1 MQPQPSYRV
10 LGPCQALRADDGTE
24 AALSGAR
31 LRALLTALAAAGGRA
46 VGPGALIDQVWP
58 DGDPADDQDRTAALQ
73 ALVGRLRRA
82 LGREAVVSAPGGG
95 YRLAAGPDAVDLHRF
110 ERLAA
115 EGAAALADGR
125 AERAAALLDEALGLW
140 RGPALA
146 DLPGRDTDPLVVR
159 VEQRHAQARRDR
171 LAAEVAL
178 GRAADALAPLAALAA
193 GQPLDEPLQ
202 ALRIR
207 ALRAAGRPAEALAA
221 YEEVRESLA
230 ERLGTDPGP
239 ELRSLHAELLT
250 EDGPVPAPSR
260 RALPAPLTS
269 FIGRAEELGSLAAAW
284 EGRRLVTLTG
294 PGGVGKTRLALEAAG
309 TYDGP
314 VHLAELASV
323 REEST
328 VAAAVLS
335 ALGARETQLW
345 HTPAVAP
352 VEPRDRFAALVE
364 HCAGRRM
371 LLVLDNCEHVVAEA
385 AELAQALLTRCPG
398 VTVLATSREPL
409 GVPGEGVRPLGPLPV
424 DMALRL
430 LGERGAAARPGFS
443 VAEDPEAADEI
454 CRRLDGLPLAIE
466 LAAARLRMLSARQI
480 AERLD
485 DRFRLLTSG
494 ARTVLPRQQTLR
506 AVVDW
511 SWDLLDETE
520 RAVLRRLAV
529 FTGGCDLT
537 AAETVCGS
545 GPDPQEAGP
554 AGAVLDGPGAEALN
568 GRRVDDP
575 VRGADMPGAGL
586 PVGLGGGMPD
596 SPVTHAPG
604 GPVADVPQVRGADAP
619 GRSGVEGPVQGP
631 GTPGADM
638 PGGLGGAV
646 QDPSGGPVA
655 DVPRTDPRVPGP
667 DAPGGAP
674 RADAPSKPDSAAPPV
689 PDTGPR
695 GGPDAGAPARP
706 RTDSLDARRPG
717 ASHPHASHPDAPRP
731 GVLGVSRAHG
741 PHVSPADVLD
751 VLGALVDKSLVV
763 AAPGGD
769 GMRFRLLETVAE
781 YAGERLDEAGEREV
795 VARRHLTYYRELA
808 RRTDPELRGPGQ
820 LAAIEL
826 FEREHGNLRGALRT
840 ALALGDEQEMLC
852 LVHALSWFWQLRNHQ
867 VDARTWAAEAGR
879 LGPDP
884 FQEPVRPAE
893 PLDGRCLDVPP
904 PWTGERLWEARR
916 GGRLYAL
923 ATEGGE
929 GATALERPETRAR
942 LTALVAAYRPGLPQ
956 TCRQPGTM
964 WYFARLMTGELSGL
978 DETLAQIVDACR
990 AHGPGWDLGF
1000 ALLMRAKLAGQ
1011 GDDAA
1016 EALALFETARDSW
1029 GIAESLAARGEA
1041 YEREGRLK
1049 EAAAD
1054 FERATDAATRV
1065 GARSQVPVFTARLAA
1080 VRLRLAPTGD
1090 AEAER
1095 LLAEAADE
1103 AGQWGAEAA
1112 GAGRLLLAQHYGH
1125 TGRTGLARA
1134 QLSLLEGEFGDVT
1147 PALFWGLVGGTW
1159 AWLDCLDGAYD
1170 RALERLARAV
1180 VDVETLAHL
1189 VAPHLVVAQFATA
1202 AWARGAR
1209 GGPGDAET
1217 GARLLG
1223 AYDAHAGSD
1232 TGGGFRPFTPQT
1244 EAAIRAGAEEA
1255 LSAALPAETYTR
1267 LYEEGTALSLR
1278 RAAGLVRDQAAS
1290 P

>member
-1 MQPQPSYRV
+1 MQPPYRV
-10 LGPCQALRADDGTE
+10 LGPCQAFRTDDGTE

-46 VGPGALIDQVWP
+46 VGPGALIDQVWA

-82 LGREAVVSAPGGG
+82 LGREAVVSAPGG
-95 YRLAAGPDAVDLHRF
+95 YRLAAGPDAVDLHLF

-115 EGAAALADGR
+115 EGAAALADGH

-171 LAAEVAL
+171 LAADLAL
-178 GRAADALAPLAALAA
+178 GRATAVLAPLAALAA

-221 YEEVRESLA
+221 YEEVRAALA
-230 ERLGTDPGP
+230 DRLGADPGP
-239 ELRSLHAELLT
+239 ELRSLHTELLT
-250 EDGPVPAPSR
+250 EDGPVPTG
-260 RALPAPLTS
+260 LPARPGPSGGLPARLTS
-269 FIGRAEELGSLAAAW
+269 FIGRADELGSLAAAW
-284 EGRRLVTLTG
+284 DGRRLVTLTG

-309 TYDGP
+309 TYEGP

-328 VAAAVLS
+328 VAAAVLT

-345 HTPAVAP
+345 QTPAVAP
-352 VEPRDRFAALVE
+352 AAPKDRFAALVE

-385 AELAQALLTRCPG
+385 AELAQALLTRCPA

-409 GVPGEGVRPLGPLPV
+409 GVPGEEVRPVGPLPA

-430 LGERGAAARPGFS
+430 LGERGAAARPGFD
-443 VAEDPEAADEI
+443 VTEDAEAAEEI

-480 AERLD
+480 ADRLD

-511 SWDLLDETE
+511 SWDLLDPGE

-529 FTGGCDLT
+529 FTGGCDLA
-537 AAETVCGS
+537 AAEAVC
-545 GPDPQEAGP
+545 
-554 AGAVLDGPGAEALN
+554 
-568 GRRVDDP
+568 
-575 VRGADMPGAGL
+575 
-586 PVGLGGGMPD
+586 
-596 SPVTHAPG
+596 
-604 GPVADVPQVRGADAP
+604 ADA
-619 GRSGVEGPVQGP
+619 
-631 GTPGADM
+631 AA
-638 PGGLGGAV
+638 GG
-646 QDPSGGPVA
+646 
-655 DVPRTDPRVPGP
+655 
-667 DAPGGAP
+667 
-674 RADAPSKPDSAAPPV
+674 
-689 PDTGPR
+689 
-695 GGPDAGAPARP
+695 
-706 RTDSLDARRPG
+706 
-717 ASHPHASHPDAPRP
+717 
-731 GVLGVSRAHG
+731 
-741 PHVSPADVLD
+741 PADVLD

-763 AAPGGD
+763 AAPDAD

-781 YAGERLDEAGEREV
+781 YAGERLDEAGERAA
-795 VARRHLTYYRELA
+795 VARRHLTYHRELA
-808 RRTDPELRGPGQ
+808 RRTEPEMRGPGQ
-820 LAAIEL
+820 VAAIAR

-840 ALALGDEQEMLC
+840 AVALGDEQEVLC

-867 VDARTWAAEAGR
+867 VDARTWAVEACR

-884 FQEPVRPAE
+884 FLEPVRPAG
-893 PLDGRCLDVPP
+893 PLEGRCVDVPP

-923 ATEGGE
+923 ATEGGD

-942 LTALVAAYRPGLPQ
+942 LAALVAAYRPGLPQ
-956 TCRQPGTM
+956 TCSQPGTM
-964 WYFARLMTGELSGL
+964 WYFARLMTGELTDL
-978 DETLAQIVDACR
+978 DETLTLIVDACR
-990 AHGPGWDLGF
+990 AHASGWDLGF
-1000 ALLMRAKLAGQ
+1000 ALLMRAKLAAHGA
-1011 GDDAA
+1011 DAA
-1016 EALALFETARDSW
+1016 EALALFEAAGDSW

-1041 YEREGRLK
+1041 YEREGRLA

-1054 FERATDAATRV
+1054 FERATGAAALV

-1080 VRLRLAPTGD
+1080 VRLRLRPAGD

-1112 GAGRLLLAQHYGH
+1112 GTARLLLAQHYGH

-1147 PALFWGLVGGTW
+1147 PSLFWGLVGGTW
-1159 AWLDCLDGAYD
+1159 AWLDCLDTAYD

-1189 VAPHLVVAQFATA
+1189 VAPHLVVAQFGTA
-1202 AWARGAR
+1202 AWARGGRDA
-1209 GGPGDAET
+1209 PGDAET

-1232 TGGGFRPFTPQT
+1232 TGGGFRPFTAQT
-1244 EAAIRAGAEEA
+1244 EAAIRARAEA
-1255 LSAALPAETYTR
+1255 VLRAALPPETYTR
-1267 LYEEGTALSLR
+1267 RYEEGAGLSLR
-1278 RAAGLVRDQAAS
+1278 EAAALVRDPEGGAPPRACPADHGRS
-1290 P
+1290 PDPPDRS

>member
-1 MQPQPSYRV
+1 MQPSYRV
-10 LGPCQALRADDGTE
+10 LGPCQAFRTDDGAE

-31 LRALLTALAAAGGRA
+31 LRALLTALAAAGGRP
-46 VGPGALIDQVWP
+46 VGPGALIDQVWA

-82 LGREAVVSAPGGG
+82 LGREAVVSEPGG
-95 YRLAAGPDAVDLHRF
+95 YRLAADPDAVDLHRF

-115 EGAAALADGR
+115 EGAAALAAGH

-171 LAAEVAL
+171 LAADLAL
-178 GRAADALAPLAALAA
+178 GRAADVLAPLAALAA

-221 YEEVRESLA
+221 YEEVREALA
-230 ERLGTDPGP
+230 DRLGTDPGP
-239 ELRSLHAELLT
+239 ELRSLHAELLA
-250 EDGPVPAPSR
+250 EDKP
-260 RALPAPLTS
+260 LPAAPPSPLPARLTS
-269 FIGRAEELGSLAAAW
+269 FIGRADELGALAAAW
-284 EGRRLVTLTG
+284 DGRRLVTLTG

-309 TYDGP
+309 TYEGP

-328 VAAAVLS
+328 VAAAVLT

-345 HTPAVAP
+345 HTPAVTPADP
-352 VEPRDRFAALVE
+352 KDRFAALVE

-409 GVPGEGVRPLGPLPV
+409 GVPGEEVRPLGPLPM

-430 LGERGAAARPGFS
+430 LGERGAAARPGFD
-443 VAEDPEAADEI
+443 VAEDPEAAEEI

-466 LAAARLRMLSARQI
+466 LAAARLRMLSVRQI
-480 AERLD
+480 ADRLD

-511 SWDLLDETE
+511 SWELLDEAE

-537 AAETVCGS
+537 AAEAVCAS
-545 GPDPQEAGP
+545 VSDLPPTALPPTDPSP
-554 AGAVLDGPGAEALN
+554 T
-568 GRRVDDP
+568 
-575 VRGADMPGAGL
+575 
-586 PVGLGGGMPD
+586 D
-596 SPVTHAPG
+596 SPPT
-604 GPVADVPQVRGADAP
+604 DV
-619 GRSGVEGPVQGP
+619 
-631 GTPGADM
+631 
-638 PGGLGGAV
+638 L
-646 QDPSGGPVA
+646 
-655 DVPRTDPRVPGP
+655 
-667 DAPGGAP
+667 
-674 RADAPSKPDSAAPPV
+674 
-689 PDTGPR
+689 
-695 GGPDAGAPARP
+695 
-706 RTDSLDARRPG
+706 
-717 ASHPHASHPDAPRP
+717 
-731 GVLGVSRAHG
+731 
-741 PHVSPADVLD
+741 DVLD
-751 VLGALVDKSLVV
+751 VLGALDDKSLVV
-763 AAPGGD
+763 AAPD
-769 GMRFRLLETVAE
+769 DRGMRFRLLETVAE
-781 YAGERLDEAGEREV
+781 YAGERLDEAGERAAVE
-795 VARRHLTYYRELA
+795 RRHLTYYRELA

-820 LAAIEL
+820 VTAIAR
-826 FEREHGNLRGALRT
+826 FEREHDNLRGALRT
-840 ALALGDEQEMLC
+840 AVALGDEQEVLC
-852 LVHALSWFWQLRNHQ
+852 LVHTLSWFWQLRNHQ
-867 VDARTWAAEAGR
+867 VDARTWAVEAGR

-884 FQEPVRPAE
+884 FREPVRPAE
-893 PLDGRCLDVPP
+893 PLDGRCVDVPP

-923 ATEGGE
+923 ATEGVE
-929 GATALERPETRAR
+929 GTDLERSETRAR
-942 LTALVAAYRPGLPQ
+942 LAALVAAYRPGLPQ

-964 WYFARLMTGELSGL
+964 WYFARLMTGELAGL
-978 DETLAQIVDACR
+978 DETLTLIVDACR
-990 AHGPGWDLGF
+990 AHGTGWDLGF
-1000 ALLMRAKLAGQ
+1000 ALLMRAKLAGL
-1011 GDDAA
+1011 GADAA
-1016 EALALFETARDSW
+1016 EALALFEAAGDSW

-1041 YEREGRLK
+1041 YEREGRLA

-1054 FERATDAATRV
+1054 FERATDAAARV
-1065 GARSQVPVFTARLAA
+1065 GARSQVPVFTVRLAA
-1080 VRLRLAPTGD
+1080 VRLRLSPEGD
-1090 AEAER
+1090 EEAER

-1103 AGQWGAEAA
+1103 AGQWGAESA
-1112 GAGRLLLAQHYGH
+1112 GTGRLLLAQHYGH

-1134 QLSLLEGEFGDVT
+1134 QLTLLEGEFGEVT

-1189 VAPHLVVAQFATA
+1189 VAPHLVVAQFGTA
-1202 AWARGAR
+1202 AWARGGR
-1209 GGPGDAET
+1209 GAPGDAET

-1232 TGGGFRPFTPQT
+1232 SGGGFRPFTPQT
-1244 EAAIRAGAEEA
+1244 EAAIRARAEA
-1255 LSAALPAETYTR
+1255 VLRAALPPEAYTR
-1267 LYEEGTALSLR
+1267 RYEEGAGLSLR
-1278 RAAGLVRDQAAS
+1278 TAAALVRE
-1290 P
+1290 

>member
-1 MQPQPSYRV
+1 MQPPPYRV
-10 LGPCQALRADDGTE
+10 LGPCQAFRTDDGTE
-24 AALSGAR
+24 AVLSGAR
-31 LRALLTALAAAGGRA
+31 LRALLAALAAAGGRA
-46 VGPGALIDQVWP
+46 VGPGALIDQVWA

-82 LGREAVVSAPGGG
+82 LGREAVVSAPGG
-95 YRLAAGPDAVDLHRF
+95 YRLAADPDAVDLHRF

-115 EGAAALADGR
+115 EGAAALAAGHAD
-125 AERAAALLDEALGLW
+125 RAATLLDEALGLW
-140 RGPALA
+140 HGPALA

-171 LAAEVAL
+171 LAADLAL
-178 GRAADALAPLAALAA
+178 GRAEAVLAPLAAFAA

-221 YEEVRESLA
+221 YEEVRTALA
-230 ERLGTDPGP
+230 DRLGTDPGP
-239 ELRSLHAELLT
+239 ELRSLHAELLR
-250 EDGPVPAPSR
+250 EDGSVPPPPPAPS
-260 RALPAPLTS
+260 APAGTLPARLTS
-269 FIGRAEELGSLAAAW
+269 FIGRADELDSLAAAW
-284 EGRRLVTLTG
+284 DGRRLVTLTG

-309 TYDGP
+309 TYEGP

-323 REEST
+323 RGEST
-328 VAAAVLS
+328 VAAAVLT

-345 HTPAVAP
+345 HAPAVPPADP
-352 VEPRDRFAALVE
+352 KDRFAALVE

-371 LLVLDNCEHVVAEA
+371 LLLLDNCEHVVAEA

-409 GVPGEGVRPLGPLPV
+409 GVPGEEVRPLGPLPV

-430 LGERGAAARPGFS
+430 LGERGAAARPGFR
-443 VAEDPEAADEI
+443 VAEDPEAAEEV

-466 LAAARLRMLSARQI
+466 LAAARLRMLSVRQI
-480 AERLD
+480 ADRLD

-511 SWDLLDETE
+511 SWELLDEAE

-537 AAETVCGS
+537 AAETVCTT
-545 GPDPQEAGP
+545 AAP
-554 AGAVLDGPGAEALN
+554 APTAARETPGA
-568 GRRVDDP
+568 G
-575 VRGADMPGAGL
+575 VRGVRETPAAGLPDVPGARGAGL
-586 PVGLGGGMPD
+586 PEVREGRGAGLPG
-596 SPVTHAPG
+596 APE
-604 GPVADVPQVRGADAP
+604 VRGAGTPDVRAGDVP
-619 GRSGVEGPVQGP
+619 GV
-631 GTPGADM
+631 PGADVR
-638 PGGLGGAV
+638 GV
-646 QDPSGGPVA
+646 
-655 DVPRTDPRVPGP
+655 P
-667 DAPGGAP
+667 DAPPGG
-674 RADAPSKPDSAAPPV
+674 DV
-689 PDTGPR
+689 PAVG
-695 GGPDAGAPARP
+695 
-706 RTDSLDARRPG
+706 
-717 ASHPHASHPDAPRP
+717 
-731 GVLGVSRAHG
+731 
-741 PHVSPADVLD
+741 VLD

-763 AAPGGD
+763 AAPDGG

-781 YAGERLDEAGEREV
+781 YAGERLDEAGERAAAE
-795 VARRHLTYYRELA
+795 RRHLTYYRELA
-808 RRTDPELRGPGQ
+808 RRTEPEMRGPGQ
-820 LAAIEL
+820 VDAIAR
-826 FEREHGNLRGALRT
+826 FEREHDNLRGALRT
-840 ALALGDEQEMLC
+840 AVALGDEQELLC

-867 VDARTWAAEAGR
+867 ADARTWAAEAGR

-893 PLDGRCLDVPP
+893 PLEGRCVDVPP

-942 LTALVAAYRPGLPQ
+942 LAALVAAYRPGLPQ
-956 TCRQPGTM
+956 TCHQPGTM
-964 WYFARLMTGELSGL
+964 WYFARLMTGELTGL
-978 DETLAQIVDACR
+978 DEALTLIVDACR
-990 AHGPGWDLGF
+990 THGTGWDLGF
-1000 ALLMRAKLAGQ
+1000 ALLMRAKLVGRGA
-1011 GDDAA
+1011 DAA
-1016 EALALFETARDSW
+1016 EALALFEAAGDSW

-1041 YEREGRLK
+1041 YEREGRLA

-1054 FERATDAATRV
+1054 FERATDAAARV

-1080 VRLRLAPTGD
+1080 VRLRLRPEGD
-1090 AEAER
+1090 AAAER
-1095 LLAEAADE
+1095 LLVEAADE

-1112 GAGRLLLAQHYGH
+1112 GSGRLLLAQHYGN
-1125 TGRTGLARA
+1125 TGRTALARA
-1134 QLSLLEGEFGDVT
+1134 QLSLLEEEFGDVT

-1170 RALERLARAV
+1170 RALSRLARAV
-1180 VDVETLAHL
+1180 VDIETLAHL
-1189 VAPHLVVAQFATA
+1189 VAPHLVVAQFGTA
-1202 AWARGAR
+1202 AWARGGR

-1217 GARLLG
+1217 GVRLLG

-1232 TGGGFRPFTPQT
+1232 TGGGFRPFTPET
-1244 EAAIRAGAEEA
+1244 ETAIRARAEA
-1255 LSAALPAETYTR
+1255 VLRAALPPEAYAR
-1267 LYEEGTALSLR
+1267 GHEEGAGLSLR
-1278 RAAGLVRDQAAS
+1278 TAAALVRDGED
-1290 P
+1290 PGRGPGTR

>member
-1 MQPQPSYRV
+1 MQPSYRV
-10 LGPCQALRADDGTE
+10 LGPCQAFRTDDGTE

-31 LRALLTALAAAGGRA
+31 LRALLTALAAAGGGRA
-46 VGPGALIDQVWP
+46 VGPGALIDQVWA

-82 LGREAVVSAPGGG
+82 LGREAVVSEPGG
-95 YRLAAGPDAVDLHRF
+95 YRLAADPDAVDLHRF

-115 EGAAALADGR
+115 EGAAALAAGH

-159 VEQRHAQARRDR
+159 VEQRHARARRDR
-171 LAAEVAL
+171 LAADLAL
-178 GRAADALAPLAALAA
+178 GRADDVLAPLAALAA

-221 YEEVRESLA
+221 YEEVREALA
-230 ERLGTDPGP
+230 DRLGTDPGP
-239 ELRSLHAELLT
+239 ELRSLHAELLA
-250 EDGPVPAPSR
+250 EDGPVPAAPPSG
-260 RALPAPLTS
+260 LPARLTS
-269 FIGRAEELGSLAAAW
+269 FIGRADELGALAAW
-284 EGRRLVTLTG
+284 DGRRLVTLTG

-309 TYDGP
+309 TYEGP

-328 VAAAVLS
+328 VAAAVLT

-352 VEPRDRFAALVE
+352 ADPKDRFAALVE

-409 GVPGEGVRPLGPLPV
+409 GVPGEEVRPLGPLPV

-430 LGERGAAARPGFS
+430 LGERGAAARPGFD
-443 VAEDPEAADEI
+443 AADDPEAAEEI

-466 LAAARLRMLSARQI
+466 LAAARLRMLSVRQI
-480 AERLD
+480 ADRLD

-511 SWDLLDETE
+511 SWELLDEAE

-529 FTGGCDLT
+529 FTGGCDLR
-537 AAETVCGS
+537 AAEAVCAS
-545 GPDPQEAGP
+545 
-554 AGAVLDGPGAEALN
+554 V
-568 GRRVDDP
+568 
-575 VRGADMPGAGL
+575 
-586 PVGLGGGMPD
+586 
-596 SPVTHAPG
+596 S
-604 GPVADVPQVRGADAP
+604 DVPP
-619 GRSGVEGPVQGP
+619 
-631 GTPGADM
+631 T
-638 PGGLGGAV
+638 
-646 QDPSGGPVA
+646 
-655 DVPRTDPRVPGP
+655 DVLPT
-667 DAPGGAP
+667 
-674 RADAPSKPDSAAPPV
+674 
-689 PDTGPR
+689 
-695 GGPDAGAPARP
+695 
-706 RTDSLDARRPG
+706 
-717 ASHPHASHPDAPRP
+717 
-731 GVLGVSRAHG
+731 
-741 PHVSPADVLD
+741 DVLD

-763 AAPGGD
+763 AAPD
-769 GMRFRLLETVAE
+769 DRGMRFRLLETVAE
-781 YAGERLDEAGEREV
+781 YAGERLDEAGERAAVE
-795 VARRHLTYYRELA
+795 RRHLTYYRELA

-820 LAAIEL
+820 VAAIAR
-826 FEREHGNLRGALRT
+826 FEREHDNLRGALRT
-840 ALALGDEQEMLC
+840 AVALGDEQEVLC
-852 LVHALSWFWQLRNHQ
+852 LVHTLSWFWQLRNHQ
-867 VDARTWAAEAGR
+867 VDARTWAVEAGR

-884 FQEPVRPAE
+884 FREPVRPAE
-893 PLDGRCLDVPP
+893 PLDGRCVDVPP

-923 ATEGGE
+923 ATEGVE
-929 GATALERPETRAR
+929 GMDLERSETRAR
-942 LTALVAAYRPGLPQ
+942 LAALVAAYRPGLPQ

-964 WYFARLMTGELSGL
+964 WYFARLMTGELAGL
-978 DETLAQIVDACR
+978 DETLILIVDACR
-990 AHGPGWDLGF
+990 AHGTGWDLGF
-1000 ALLMRAKLAGQ
+1000 ALLMRAKLAGL
-1011 GDDAA
+1011 GADAA
-1016 EALALFETARDSW
+1016 EALALFEAAGDSW

-1041 YEREGRLK
+1041 YEREGRLA

-1054 FERATDAATRV
+1054 FERATDAAARV

-1080 VRLRLAPTGD
+1080 VRLRLSPEGD
-1090 AEAER
+1090 AAAER

-1103 AGQWGAEAA
+1103 AGQWGAEPA
-1112 GAGRLLLAQHYGH
+1112 GTGRLLLAQHYGH

-1134 QLSLLEGEFGDVT
+1134 QLSLLEGEFGEVT

-1159 AWLDCLDGAYD
+1159 AWLDCLDGVYD
-1170 RALERLARAV
+1170 RALERLDRAV

-1189 VAPHLVVAQFATA
+1189 VAPHLVVAQFGTA
-1202 AWARGAR
+1202 AWARGGR
-1209 GGPGDAET
+1209 GAPGDAET

-1232 TGGGFRPFTPQT
+1232 SGGGFRPFTPQT
-1244 EAAIRAGAEEA
+1244 EAAIRARAEA
-1255 LSAALPAETYTR
+1255 VLRAALPPETYTR
-1267 LYEEGTALSLR
+1267 RYEEGAGLSLR
-1278 RAAGLVRDQAAS
+1278 TAAALIRNQGLSGGSGPDGS
-1290 P
+1290 

>member
-1 MQPQPSYRV
+1 MQPPYRV
-10 LGPCQALRADDGTE
+10 LGPCQAFRTDDGTE
-24 AALSGAR
+24 VALSGAR

-46 VGPGALIDQVWP
+46 VGPGALIDQVWA

-82 LGREAVVSAPGGG
+82 LGREAVVSEPGG
-95 YRLAAGPDAVDLHRF
+95 YRLAAGPDAVDLHVF

-115 EGAAALADGR
+115 GGAAALADGH

-171 LAAEVAL
+171 LAADLAL
-178 GRAADALAPLAALAA
+178 GRAADVLAPLAALAA

-221 YEEVRESLA
+221 YEEVREALA

-239 ELRSLHAELLT
+239 ELRSLHAELLA
-250 EDGPVPAPSR
+250 EDGPVPAPPR
-260 RALPAPLTS
+260 TLPARLTS

-328 VAAAVLS
+328 VAAAVLT

-345 HTPAVAP
+345 PTPAVAP
-352 VEPRDRFAALVE
+352 AGPKDRFAGLVE

-409 GVPGEGVRPLGPLPV
+409 GVPGEEVRPLGPLPV

-430 LGERGAAARPGFS
+430 LGERGAAARPGFD
-443 VAEDPEAADEI
+443 VAQDPEAAEEI
-454 CRRLDGLPLAIE
+454 CRRLDGLPLAVE
-466 LAAARLRMLSARQI
+466 LAAARLRMMSARQI
-480 AERLD
+480 ADRLD

-511 SWDLLDETE
+511 SWDLLDEPE

-537 AAETVCGS
+537 AAETVCGAGTTPDAAAPGEPGEPGGGVPG
-545 GPDPQEAGP
+545 GPG
-554 AGAVLDGPGAEALN
+554 AGAPPWHGADGPG
-568 GRRVDDP
+568 VS
-575 VRGADMPGAGL
+575 GADG
-586 PVGLGGGMPD
+586 
-596 SPVTHAPG
+596 
-604 GPVADVPQVRGADAP
+604 
-619 GRSGVEGPVQGP
+619 
-631 GTPGADM
+631 
-638 PGGLGGAV
+638 
-646 QDPSGGPVA
+646 
-655 DVPRTDPRVPGP
+655 
-667 DAPGGAP
+667 
-674 RADAPSKPDSAAPPV
+674 
-689 PDTGPR
+689 
-695 GGPDAGAPARP
+695 
-706 RTDSLDARRPG
+706 
-717 ASHPHASHPDAPRP
+717 
-731 GVLGVSRAHG
+731 LGVSG
-741 PHVSPADVLD
+741 ADVLD

-763 AAPGGD
+763 TAPDDG

-781 YAGERLDEAGEREV
+781 YAGERLDEAGERV
-795 VARRHLTYYRELA
+795 AVARRHLTYYREFA

-820 LAAIEL
+820 IAAIAR

-840 ALALGDEQEMLC
+840 AVALGDEQELLC
-852 LVHALSWFWQLRNHQ
+852 LVHVLSWFWQLRNHQ
-867 VDARTWAAEAGR
+867 VDARTWAAETGR

-884 FQEPVRPAE
+884 FEEPVRPAE
-893 PLDGRCLDVPP
+893 PLDGRCVDVPP

-923 ATEGGE
+923 ATEGGDG
-929 GATALERPETRAR
+929 GATALERPETRTR

-964 WYFARLMTGELSGL
+964 WYFARLMTGELTGL
-978 DETLAQIVDACR
+978 DETLTLIVDACR

-1000 ALLMRAKLAGQ
+1000 ALLMRAKLAGH
-1011 GDDAA
+1011 GGDAA
-1016 EALALFETARDSW
+1016 EALALFEAAGDSW

-1041 YEREGRLK
+1041 NERAGRLA

-1054 FERATDAATRV
+1054 FERATDAAARV

-1080 VRLRLAPTGD
+1080 VRLRLAPAGD
-1090 AEAER
+1090 PEAER

-1103 AGQWGAEAA
+1103 AGQWGAESA

-1125 TGRTGLARA
+1125 TGRTRLARA
-1134 QLSLLEGEFGDVT
+1134 QLSLLEGEFGEVT

-1170 RALERLARAV
+1170 RALKRLARAV
-1180 VDVETLAHL
+1180 ADVETLAHL

-1202 AWARGAR
+1202 AWARGGL
-1209 GGPGDAET
+1209 GGPDDAET

-1223 AYDAHAGSD
+1223 GYDAHVGSD

-1244 EAAIRAGAEEA
+1244 EAAIRARAEEV
-1255 LSAALPAETYTR
+1255 LRRALPAETYTR
-1267 LYEEGTALSLR
+1267 RYEEGAGLSLR
-1278 RAAGLVRDQAAS
+1278 EAATLVRGQGLADPDPA
-1290 P
+1290 

>member
-1 MQPQPSYRV
+1 MQPPPYRV
-10 LGPCQALRADDGTE
+10 LGPCRALRTDDGTE
-24 AALSGAR
+24 AVLSGAR
-31 LRALLTALAAAGGRA
+31 LRALLTALASAGGRA
-46 VGPGALIDQVWP
+46 VGPGALIEQVWA
-58 DGDPADDQDRTAALQ
+58 DADPADDQDRTAALQ

-82 LGREAVVSAPGGG
+82 LGREAVVSAPGG
-95 YRLAAGPDAVDLHRF
+95 YRLAADPDAVDLHRF

-115 EGAAALADGR
+115 EGAAALAAGH
-125 AERAAALLDEALGLW
+125 AERAAALLDGALDLW

-159 VEQRHAQARRDR
+159 VEQRHARARRDR
-171 LAAEVAL
+171 LAADLSL
-178 GRAADALAPLAALAA
+178 GRADAALPPLAALAA

-221 YEEVRESLA
+221 YEEVRTALA
-230 ERLGTDPGP
+230 DRLGTDPGP

-250 EDGPVPAPSR
+250 EDRPVPSPPPAPS
-260 RALPAPLTS
+260 APAGTLPARLTS
-269 FIGRAEELGSLAAAW
+269 FIGRADELDSLAAAW
-284 EGRRLVTLTG
+284 GGRRLVTLTG

-309 TYDGP
+309 TYEGP

-323 REEST
+323 RGEST
-328 VAAAVLS
+328 VAAAVLT

-345 HTPAVAP
+345 HTPAVPPADP
-352 VEPRDRFAALVE
+352 KDRFATLVE

-409 GVPGEGVRPLGPLPV
+409 GVPGEEVRPLGPLPV

-430 LGERGAAARPGFS
+430 LGERGAAARPGFR
-443 VAEDPEAADEI
+443 VAEDPEAAEEV

-466 LAAARLRMLSARQI
+466 LAAARLRMLSVRQI
-480 AERLD
+480 ADRLD

-511 SWDLLDETE
+511 SWELLDEAE

-537 AAETVCGS
+537 AAEAVCASETPAPADVREIPGADLPDGRGADVPDAS
-545 GPDPQEAGP
+545 G
-554 AGAVLDGPGAEALN
+554 GPGAGVRA
-568 GRRVDDP
+568 GRD
-575 VRGADMPGAGL
+575 
-586 PVGLGGGMPD
+586 VG
-596 SPVTHAPG
+596 V
-604 GPVADVPQVRGADAP
+604 
-619 GRSGVEGPVQGP
+619 
-631 GTPGADM
+631 
-638 PGGLGGAV
+638 
-646 QDPSGGPVA
+646 
-655 DVPRTDPRVPGP
+655 P
-667 DAPGGAP
+667 DAPGAG
-674 RADAPSKPDSAAPPV
+674 V
-689 PDTGPR
+689 R
-695 GGPDAGAPARP
+695 GL
-706 RTDSLDARRPG
+706 LDGRDL
-717 ASHPHASHPDAPRP
+717 PDAP
-731 GVLGVSRAHG
+731 GTAV
-741 PHVSPADVLD
+741 PAAGVLD

-763 AAPGGD
+763 AAPDGG

-781 YAGERLDEAGEREV
+781 YAGERLDEAGERAAAE
-795 VARRHLTYYRELA
+795 RRHLRYYRELA
-808 RRTDPELRGPGQ
+808 RRTEPELRGPGQ
-820 LAAIEL
+820 VDAIAR
-826 FEREHGNLRGALRT
+826 FEREHDNLRGALRT
-840 ALALGDEQEMLC
+840 AVALGDEQELLC

-867 VDARTWAAEAGR
+867 ADARTWAAEAGR

-884 FQEPVRPAE
+884 FQEPVRPAG
-893 PLDGRCLDVPP
+893 PLEGRCVDVPP

-942 LTALVAAYRPGLPQ
+942 LAALVAAYRPGLPQ

-964 WYFARLMTGELSGL
+964 WYFARLMTGELTGL
-978 DETLAQIVDACR
+978 DETLTPIVDACR
-990 AHGPGWDLGF
+990 AHGTGWDLGF
-1000 ALLMRAKLAGQ
+1000 ALLMRAKLVGRGA
-1011 GDDAA
+1011 DAA
-1016 EALALFETARDSW
+1016 EGLALFEAAGDAW

-1041 YEREGRLK
+1041 YEREGRLT

-1054 FERATDAATRV
+1054 FERATDAAARV

-1080 VRLRLAPTGD
+1080 VRLRLRPEGD
-1090 AEAER
+1090 AAAER
-1095 LLAEAADE
+1095 LLVEAADE

-1112 GAGRLLLAQHYGH
+1112 GSGRLLLAQHYGN
-1125 TGRTGLARA
+1125 TGRTALARA
-1134 QLSLLEGEFGDVT
+1134 QLSLLEEEFGDVT

-1159 AWLDCLDGAYD
+1159 AWLDCLDGAHD
-1170 RALERLARAV
+1170 RALSRLARAV
-1180 VDVETLAHL
+1180 VDIETLARL
-1189 VAPHLVVAQFATA
+1189 VAPHLVVAQFGTA
-1202 AWARGAR
+1202 AWARGGR
-1209 GGPGDAET
+1209 GAPGDAET

-1232 TGGGFRPFTPQT
+1232 TGGGFRPFAPET
-1244 EAAIRAGAEEA
+1244 EAAIRGRAEAVLRAA
-1255 LSAALPAETYTR
+1255 LSPEAYAR
-1267 LYEEGTALSLR
+1267 GHEEGAGLSLE
-1278 RAAGLVRDQAAS
+1278 AAAALVRDRED
-1290 P
+1290 PGRGPGTR

>member
-1 MQPQPSYRV
+1 MQPPYRV
-10 LGPCQALRADDGTE
+10 LGPCQAFRTDDGTE

-46 VGPGALIDQVWP
+46 VGPGALIGQVWA
-58 DGDPADDQDRTAALQ
+58 DGDPADDQGRTAALQ

-82 LGREAVVSAPGGG
+82 LGREAVVSVPGGG
-95 YRLAAGPDAVDLHRF
+95 YRLAADPDTVDLHRF

-115 EGAAALADGR
+115 EGATALAAGH
-125 AERAAALLDEALGLW
+125 AERAAALLDEALVLW

-146 DLPGRDTDPLVVR
+146 DLPGRDTDPVVVR

-171 LAAEVAL
+171 LTADLAL
-178 GRAADALAPLAALAA
+178 GRAADVLAPLAALAA

-207 ALRAAGRPAEALAA
+207 ALRAAGRPAEALTVYEGVRAA
-221 YEEVRESLA
+221 LA
-230 ERLGTDPGP
+230 DRLGTDPGP
-239 ELRSLHAELLT
+239 ELRALHAELLAD
-250 EDGPVPAPSR
+250 DGPVPPRTGAARS
-260 RALPAPLTS
+260 LPARLTS
-269 FIGRAEELGSLAAAW
+269 FIGRTDELGSLAAAW
-284 EGRRLVTLTG
+284 TSRRLVTLTG

-309 TYDGP
+309 TYEGA
-314 VHLAELASV
+314 VHVAELASV

-328 VAAAVLS
+328 VATAVLT

-352 VEPRDRFAALVE
+352 AGPKDRFADLVE

-409 GVPGEGVRPLGPLPV
+409 GVPGEEVRPLGPLPG

-430 LGERGAAARPGFS
+430 LAERGASARPGFDP
-443 VAEDPEAADEI
+443 AEDPDAAEEI

-466 LAAARLRMLSARQI
+466 LAAARLRMLSVRQI
-480 AERLD
+480 ADRLD

-511 SWDLLDETE
+511 SWELLDEAE

-537 AAETVCGS
+537 AAEAVC
-545 GPDPQEAGP
+545 AGGT
-554 AGAVLDGPGAEALN
+554 AGAQDAEAL
-568 GRRVDDP
+568 DAEAADP
-575 VRGADMPGAGL
+575 EAQDAT
-586 PVGLGGGMPD
+586 
-596 SPVTHAPG
+596 S
-604 GPVADVPQVRGADAP
+604 DAP
-619 GRSGVEGPVQGP
+619 D
-631 GTPGADM
+631 AM
-638 PGGLGGAV
+638 PAALDAM
-646 QDPSGGPVA
+646 PA
-655 DVPRTDPRVPGP
+655 AP
-667 DAPGGAP
+667 DAT
-674 RADAPSKPDSAAPPV
+674 SAAPDV
-689 PDTGPR
+689 
-695 GGPDAGAPARP
+695 
-706 RTDSLDARRPG
+706 
-717 ASHPHASHPDAPRP
+717 
-731 GVLGVSRAHG
+731 
-741 PHVSPADVLD
+741 DVLD
-751 VLGALVDKSLVV
+751 VLGLLGALVDKSLVV
-763 AAPGGD
+763 AAPDGG

-781 YAGERLDEAGEREV
+781 YAGERLDQAGERAAVE
-795 VARRHLTYYRELA
+795 RRHLTYYREFA

-820 LAAIEL
+820 VAAVARC
-826 FEREHGNLRGALRT
+826 EREHDNLRGALRT
-840 ALALGDEQEMLC
+840 AVALGDEQEVLC

-893 PLDGRCLDVPP
+893 PLDGRCVDVPP

-929 GATALERPETRAR
+929 GATVLERPETRAR
-942 LTALVAAYRPGLPQ
+942 LSALVAAYRPGLPQ

-964 WYFARLMTGELSGL
+964 WYFARLMTGELTGL
-978 DETLAQIVDACR
+978 DETLTLIVDAGR
-990 AHGPGWDLGF
+990 AHGTGWDLGF
-1000 ALLMRAKLAGQ
+1000 ALLMRAKLAGR
-1011 GDDAA
+1011 GEGDAA
-1016 EALALFETARDSW
+1016 EALALFEAAGDSW

-1041 YEREGRLK
+1041 YERDERLA

-1054 FERATDAATRV
+1054 FERATEAAARV

-1080 VRLRLAPTGD
+1080 VRLRLSPEGD

-1095 LLAEAADE
+1095 LLVEAADE
-1103 AGQWGAEAA
+1103 AGQWGAESA

-1134 QLSLLEGEFGDVT
+1134 QLALLEEEFGEVT

-1159 AWLDCLDGAYD
+1159 AWLDCVDGDHD
-1170 RALERLARAV
+1170 RALQRLARAV
-1180 VDVETLAHL
+1180 ADVETLAHL
-1189 VAPHLVVAQFATA
+1189 VAPHLLVAQFGTA
-1202 AWARGAR
+1202 AWARGGR
-1209 GGPGDAET
+1209 GAPGDAEA

-1223 AYDAHAGSD
+1223 AYDVHAGAD
-1232 TGGGFRPFTPQT
+1232 TGGGFRPFTART
-1244 EAAIRAGAEEA
+1244 EEAIRDRAEA
-1255 LSAALPAETYTR
+1255 VLRAALPPETYTHR
-1267 LYEEGTALSLR
+1267 YEEGAGLSA
-1278 RAAGLVRDQAAS
+1278 RAAADLVRDPDGSRHRPES
-1290 P
+1290 PA

>member
-1 MQPQPSYRV
+1 MQPPSYRV
-10 LGPCQALRADDGTE
+10 LGPCQAFRTDDGAE
-24 AALSGAR
+24 VVLSGAR
-31 LRALLTALAAAGGRA
+31 LRALLTALAAAGGRTM
-46 VGPGALIDQVWP
+46 GPGALIDQVWA
-58 DGDPADDQDRTAALQ
+58 DADPADGQDRTAALQ

-82 LGREAVVSAPGGG
+82 LGREAVVSAPGG

-115 EGAAALADGR
+115 EGAAALAAGH
-125 AERAAALLDEALGLW
+125 AERAATLLDEALDLW

-159 VEQRHAQARRDR
+159 VEQRHARARRDR
-171 LAAEVAL
+171 LAADLAL
-178 GRAADALAPLAALAA
+178 GRAEAVLAPLAALAA

-221 YEEVRESLA
+221 YEEVRTALA
-230 ERLGTDPGP
+230 DRLGTDPGP

-250 EDGPVPAPSR
+250 GGGPVPPPPPAPS
-260 RALPAPLTS
+260 APAGTLPARLTS
-269 FIGRAEELGSLAAAW
+269 FIGRADELDSLATAW
-284 EGRRLVTLTG
+284 DGRRLVTLTG

-309 TYDGP
+309 TYEGP

-323 REEST
+323 RGEST
-328 VAAAVLS
+328 VVAAVLT

-345 HTPAVAP
+345 HTPAVP
-352 VEPRDRFAALVE
+352 PTDPKDRFAALVE

-409 GVPGEGVRPLGPLPV
+409 GVPGEEVRPLGPLPT

-430 LGERGAAARPGFS
+430 LGERGAAARPGFRT
-443 VAEDPEAADEI
+443 AEDPEAAEEV

-466 LAAARLRMLSARQI
+466 LAAARLRMLSVRQI
-480 AERLD
+480 ADRLD

-511 SWDLLDETE
+511 SWELLDEAE

-537 AAETVCGS
+537 AAEAVCAS
-545 GPDPQEAGP
+545 GAPEP
-554 AGAVLDGPGAEALN
+554 AAARETPGAALPD
-568 GRRVDDP
+568 GRDG
-575 VRGADMPGAGL
+575 RGADVPGAWD
-586 PVGLGGGMPD
+586 VG
-596 SPVTHAPG
+596 APG
-604 GPVADVPQVRGADAP
+604 GPDADVRG
-619 GRSGVEGPVQGP
+619 
-631 GTPGADM
+631 
-638 PGGLGGAV
+638 L
-646 QDPSGGPVA
+646 
-655 DVPRTDPRVPGP
+655 P
-667 DAPGGAP
+667 DAPG
-674 RADAPSKPDSAAPPV
+674 ADV
-689 PDTGPR
+689 
-695 GGPDAGAPARP
+695 
-706 RTDSLDARRPG
+706 
-717 ASHPHASHPDAPRP
+717 P
-731 GVLGVSRAHG
+731 GVDV
-741 PHVSPADVLD
+741 PAAGVLD

-763 AAPGGD
+763 AAPDGG

-781 YAGERLDEAGEREV
+781 YAGERLDEAGERAATE
-795 VARRHLTYYRELA
+795 RRHLTYYRELA
-808 RRTDPELRGPGQ
+808 RRTEPELRGPGQ
-820 LAAIEL
+820 VGAIAR
-826 FEREHGNLRGALRT
+826 FEREHDNLRGALRT
-840 ALALGDEQEMLC
+840 AVALRDEQELLC

-867 VDARTWAAEAGR
+867 ADARTWAAEAGR

-893 PLDGRCLDVPP
+893 PLEGRCVDVPP

-942 LTALVAAYRPGLPQ
+942 LAALVAAYRPGLPQ

-964 WYFARLMTGELSGL
+964 WYFARLMTGELTGL
-978 DETLAQIVDACR
+978 DETLTLIVDACR
-990 AHGPGWDLGF
+990 AHGTGWDLGF
-1000 ALLMRAKLAGQ
+1000 ALLMRAKLVGRGA
-1011 GDDAA
+1011 DAA
-1016 EALALFETARDSW
+1016 EGLALFEAAGDAW

-1041 YEREGRLK
+1041 YEREGRLA

-1054 FERATDAATRV
+1054 FERATDAAARV

-1080 VRLRLAPTGD
+1080 VRLRLRPEGD

-1095 LLAEAADE
+1095 LLVEAADE

-1112 GAGRLLLAQHYGH
+1112 GSGRLLLAQHYGN
-1125 TGRTGLARA
+1125 TGRTALARA
-1134 QLSLLEGEFGDVT
+1134 QLSLLEEEFGDVT
-1147 PALFWGLVGGTW
+1147 PALFWGLAGGTW
-1159 AWLDCLDGAYD
+1159 AWLDCLDGAHD
-1170 RALERLARAV
+1170 RALSRLARAV
-1180 VDVETLAHL
+1180 VDIETLAHL
-1189 VAPHLVVAQFATA
+1189 VAPHLVVAQFGTA
-1202 AWARGAR
+1202 AWARGGR
-1209 GGPGDAET
+1209 GAPGDAET
-1217 GARLLG
+1217 GVRLLG
-1223 AYDAHAGSD
+1223 AYDAHAGADS
-1232 TGGGFRPFTPQT
+1232 GGGFRPFTAET
-1244 EAAIRAGAEEA
+1244 EAAIRVRAEA
-1255 LSAALPAETYTR
+1255 VLRAALPPEAYAR
-1267 LYEEGTALSLR
+1267 GHEEGAGLSLG
-1278 RAAGLVRDQAAS
+1278 AAAALVRDGED
-1290 P
+1290 PGRGPGTR

>member
-1 MQPQPSYRV
+1 MQPPYRV
-10 LGPCQALRADDGTE
+10 LGPCQAFRTDDGTE

-46 VGPGALIDQVWP
+46 VGPGALIDQVWA
-58 DGDPADDQDRTAALQ
+58 DGDPADDQDRTPALQ

-95 YRLAAGPDAVDLHRF
+95 YRLAADPDAVDLHRF

-115 EGAAALADGR
+115 EGAAALAAGD
-125 AERAAALLDEALGLW
+125 AERAATLLDEALELW
-140 RGPALA
+140 HGPALA

-159 VEQRHAQARRDR
+159 VEQRHTQARRDR
-171 LAAEVAL
+171 LAADLAL
-178 GRAADALAPLAALAA
+178 GRAGAVLAPLAALAA

-221 YEEVRESLA
+221 YEQVRAALA
-230 ERLGTDPGP
+230 DRLGTDPGP

-250 EDGPVPAPSR
+250 EDGPVPPVTTVRPAG
-260 RALPAPLTS
+260 LPARLTS
-269 FIGRAEELGSLAAAW
+269 FIGRAGELGSLAAAW
-284 EGRRLVTLTG
+284 DGRRLVTLTG
-294 PGGVGKTRLALEAAG
+294 PGGVGKTRLAMEAAG
-309 TYDGP
+309 TYEGP

-328 VAAAVLS
+328 VAAAVLT

-345 HTPAVAP
+345 HTPSVAP
-352 VEPRDRFAALVE
+352 AVPKDRFAGLVE

-409 GVPGEGVRPLGPLPV
+409 GVPGEEVRPLGPLPV

-430 LGERGAAARPGFS
+430 LGERGAAARPGFE
-443 VAEDPEAADEI
+443 VTEDAEAAEEI

-480 AERLD
+480 ADRLD

-511 SWDLLDETE
+511 SWELLDQAE
-520 RAVLRRLAV
+520 RAVLRRLAA
-529 FTGGCDLT
+529 FTGGCDLAAAEAVCADGAGT
-537 AAETVCGS
+537 AA
-545 GPDPQEAGP
+545 
-554 AGAVLDGPGAEALN
+554 PGAEVKEA
-568 GRRVDDP
+568 
-575 VRGADMPGAGL
+575 
-586 PVGLGGGMPD
+586 
-596 SPVTHAPG
+596 
-604 GPVADVPQVRGADAP
+604 
-619 GRSGVEGPVQGP
+619 
-631 GTPGADM
+631 
-638 PGGLGGAV
+638 
-646 QDPSGGPVA
+646 
-655 DVPRTDPRVPGP
+655 P
-667 DAPGGAP
+667 DAH
-674 RADAPSKPDSAAPPV
+674 PP
-689 PDTGPR
+689 
-695 GGPDAGAPARP
+695 
-706 RTDSLDARRPG
+706 
-717 ASHPHASHPDAPRP
+717 
-731 GVLGVSRAHG
+731 
-741 PHVSPADVLD
+741 DVLD
-751 VLGALVDKSLVV
+751 LLGALVDKSLVV
-763 AAPGGD
+763 AAPDGGA
-769 GMRFRLLETVAE
+769 MRFRLLETVAE
-781 YAGERLDEAGEREV
+781 YAGERLDEAGERAAAE
-795 VARRHLTYYRELA
+795 RRHLTYYRELA

-820 LAAIEL
+820 LAAIAR
-826 FEREHGNLRGALRT
+826 FEREHDNLRGALRT
-840 ALALGDEQEMLC
+840 AVALGDEQEVLC

-867 VDARTWAAEAGR
+867 VDARTWAVEAGR

-884 FQEPVRPAE
+884 FAEPVRPAE
-893 PLDGRCLDVPP
+893 PLEGRCVDVPP

-942 LTALVAAYRPGLPQ
+942 LAALVAAYRPGLPQ

-964 WYFARLMTGELSGL
+964 WYFARLMTGELAGL
-978 DETLAQIVDACR
+978 DETLTLIVDDCR
-990 AHGPGWDLGF
+990 GHGPGWDLGF
-1000 ALLMRAKLAGQ
+1000 GLLMRAKLAGH
-1011 GDDAA
+1011 GGDAA
-1016 EALALFETARDSW
+1016 EALALFEAAGDFW
-1029 GIAESLAARGEA
+1029 GIAEALAARGEA
-1041 YEREGRLK
+1041 YEREGRLA

-1054 FERATDAATRV
+1054 FERATEAAARV

-1080 VRLRLAPTGD
+1080 VRLRLAPAGD
-1090 AEAER
+1090 AAAER

-1112 GAGRLLLAQHYGH
+1112 GTGRLLLAQHYGH

-1134 QLSLLEGEFGDVT
+1134 QLSLLEEEFGNVT

-1170 RALERLARAV
+1170 QALSRLARAV

-1189 VAPHLVVAQFATA
+1189 VAPHLVVAQFGTA
-1202 AWARGAR
+1202 AWARGGR
-1209 GGPGDAET
+1209 GAPGDAET

-1232 TGGGFRPFTPQT
+1232 NGGGFRPFTPQT
-1244 EAAIRAGAEEA
+1244 EAAIRTRAEAVLRAGLPPEA
-1255 LSAALPAETYTR
+1255 YTR
-1267 LYEEGTALSLR
+1267 HHAEGAALSLR
-1278 RAAGLVRDQAAS
+1278 AAAALVRDAEGVGGPSA
-1290 P
+1290 PGRGGPHPEDVG